1 MKKRILRISLLGIIC
16 SFGSGVAADPGTL
29 LYKQDLEGVYSQ
41 SWYAHEIFSE
51 SEQNKEI
58 AVIGVGKLGEF
69 RGILYL
75 ACNEAR
81 YSRWISVGDTMG
93 TNSVPPEAIAK
104 MRDVYC

>member
-1 MKKRILRISLLGIIC
+1 MKKIMLRISILGSIC
-16 SFGSGVAADPGTL
+16 AFGTSVAADPSTFL
-29 LYKQDLEGVYSQ
+29 FKQDLEGVYSQ

-51 SEQNKEI
+51 FENSKEI

-93 TNSVPPEAIAK
+93 PDSVPPEAIAK
-104 MRDVYC
+104 IRDIYC